1 MTLNLIAYGMGLGL
15 VLVGLDGRFGR
26 QLRLFNQPQL
36 RTFGM
41 SAAELTTILN
51 QIVSQLGDIMSFGLG
66 GLTGIAFVIASKM
79 EW

>member
-15 VLVGLDGRFGR
+15 VLVGWIAGLVVSYVFSISRNVGAHRM
-26 QLRLFNQPQL
+26 
-36 RTFGM
+36 T
-41 SAAELTTILN
+41 AAELTDILN